1 MARRNEEGRRTINCH
16 RHGSTIMWAHCDVL
30 DIFQTCN
37 QKQRT
42 CMWLQWPECMC
53 LCNHVNRQ
61 WHTNSTYIGGCCT
74 TYSDAILPERLKR
87 DITIVFLL
95 LLLCIYV
102 FRLDVLSERGSLRAV
117 VLVFIIF
124 FCGCAFWRNRSNI
137 RFIFF
142 FLVWSE
148 SCLKWSMKG
157 FDLLRMKWTQT
168 KYVQFENEKLWMD
181 RASNG
186 TTRPWAWVRWRWM
199 VQISCLLIL

>member
-42 CMWLQWPECMC
+42 CMWLHWPECMC

-95 LLLCIYV
+95 LLLLCISV

-124 FCGCAFWRNRSNI
+124 FVDVHFGEIARTSVLF
-137 RFIFF
+137 FF
-142 FLVWSE
+142 FLFGPSRV
-148 SCLKWSMKG
+148 
-157 FDLLRMKWTQT
+157 
-168 KYVQFENEKLWMD
+168 
-181 RASNG
+181 
-186 TTRPWAWVRWRWM
+186 
-199 VQISCLLIL
+199 